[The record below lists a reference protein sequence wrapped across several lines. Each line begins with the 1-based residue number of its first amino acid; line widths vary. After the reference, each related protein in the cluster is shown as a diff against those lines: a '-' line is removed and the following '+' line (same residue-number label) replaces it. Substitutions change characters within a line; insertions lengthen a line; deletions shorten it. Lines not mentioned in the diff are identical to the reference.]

1 MRQITPTPHTHCT
14 THPPHPHPTPPHNA
28 TYQVGHARTPWTVK
42 FHPQDSTLLCSGC
55 IGGEVRLWSL
65 PTGRC
70 LRAATLDL
78 PVISLA
84 FHPGTSTSTSTSS
97 TAGGVDHHQQE
108 QQQQHLLAVAT
119 FHSLYLWPYAR
130 LDQPYHEWQSARLLR
145 CVLFPPGGTSILLG
159 LGNDSGPPRPP
170 RPSPPHPSYHLPPP
184 RPGPKAFHLF
194 LWAFDADKALVAR
207 SARPPPAPARPT
219 APYGRERTPA
229 PPAYASPLSRPR
241 PVLERALLY
250 NDGGVDVGVGPG
262 GQAFL
267 VACAELP
274 PSDLPPVAGE
284 GQQQQQQQGWP
295 LRPYLVKVAL
305 PSAEEGEEQEAQGE
319 GQGQRGDEEE
329 EEAAPAWAAD
339 ERNDEAPTQQPPQQ
353 EEESQSPR
361 RLLPPVLAA
370 RPVDGV
376 PPGGVT
382 SVKLSGSGR
391 LVLMGYG
398 VRDAYGGGSGDAA
411 PHPVL
416 DVFEVDVDAS
426 GGSGRG
432 AQAQGFVSVAT
443 VRTREDEDA
452 NIARFHPF
460 PAQGFLYG
468 TKQGRL
474 RVFMPGGRGGCRRR
488 RGPGL
493 VVDNFSGDEEEEE
506 GEEEG

>member
-1 MRQITPTPHTHCT
+1 M
-14 THPPHPHPTPPHNA
+14 
-28 TYQVGHARTPWTVK
+28 GHARTPWTVK
-42 FHPQDSTLLCSGC
+42 FHPQDATLLCSGC

-84 FHPGTSTSTSTSS
+84 FHSGGNGSCGSS
-97 TAGGVDHHQQE
+97 SAASGGE
-108 QQQQHLLAVAT
+108 PQHLLAIAT

-145 CVLFPPGGTSILLG
+145 CVLFPPGGHSILLG

-170 RPSPPHPSYHLPPP
+170 PPPPPPPSQQGGQQEGGGGVGVNAPSYQLPPP

-194 LWAFDADKALVAR
+194 LWAFDADKALVPRA
-207 SARPPPAPARPT
+207 ARPPPAPARPT
-219 APYGRERTPA
+219 AAYGRDRNPA

-250 NDGGVDVGVGPG
+250 NDGGVDLGVGPG
-262 GQAFL
+262 GEAFL
-267 VACAELP
+267 VACAELV
-274 PSDLPPVAGE
+274 PSDVPPPAEGE
-284 GQQQQQQQGWP
+284 EQVQPPPQQQQQQHWP
-295 LRPYLVKVAL
+295 LRPYLVTVAL
-305 PSAEEGEEQEAQGE
+305 PSVVEEEEGEGE
-319 GQGQRGDEEE
+319 GTKDEAEEEEEE
-329 EEAAPAWAAD
+329 EEAPAWAT
-339 ERNDEAPTQQPPQQ
+339 EEASEQQQQHQQQQQ
-353 EEESQSPR
+353 ESPR

-370 RPVDGV
+370 RPLDGV

-391 LVLMGYG
+391 LVLLGYG
-398 VRDAYGGGSGDAA
+398 VRDSYGAAA

-416 DVFEVDVDAS
+416 DVFDAS
-426 GGSGRG
+426 KGL
-432 AQAQGFVSVAT
+432 APVTT
-443 VRTREDEDA
+443 VRTRVDEDV

-460 PAQGFLYG
+460 SAQGFLYG

-474 RVFMPGGRGGCRRR
+474 RVFMPGGSGECRVR

-493 VVDNFSGDEEEEE
+493 VDAHDDDEEEEE
-506 GEEEG
+506 EEEEENENV